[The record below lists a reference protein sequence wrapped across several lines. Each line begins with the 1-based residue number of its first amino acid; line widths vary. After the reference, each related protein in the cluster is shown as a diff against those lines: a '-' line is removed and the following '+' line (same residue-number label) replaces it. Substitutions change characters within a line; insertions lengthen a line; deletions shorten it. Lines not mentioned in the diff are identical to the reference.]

1 MLIQQFHENAGTGMD
16 TRDRIAA
23 TALELFNGKGA
34 HSVTTN
40 HIARAMDIS
49 PGNLYYH
56 FRNKEEIIR
65 KIFEDIVADFD
76 TFWSDGDSGGAGPVE
91 FLKKLEGM
99 CDLYFKYRFFYLEI
113 ASLLAQD
120 VELKKRYQRNQKN
133 RFAQQKEF
141 YAALESGGYLRK
153 NRGDAEIESVMTAAW
168 IVSDQWLTHLYISG
182 RPVLPETI
190 RECVPVL
197 VALICPFLTP
207 KAFREIEGSRSDR
220 G

>member
-1 MLIQQFHENAGTGMD
+1 MD
-16 TRDRIAA
+16 TRSRIAEA
-23 TALELFNGKGA
+23 ALGLFNEKGA

-65 KIFEDIVADFD
+65 KIFENIMADFD
-76 TFWSDGDSGGAGPVE
+76 LIWKEGRDAGAGPAE

-99 CDLYFKYRFFYLEI
+99 CELYFKYRFFYLEI

-120 VELKKRYQRNQKN
+120 GELRKRYQKNQKN

-141 YAALESGGYLRK
+141 YSALEAGGYFRK
-153 NRGDAEIESVMTAAW
+153 TRGDAEIESVMTAAW

-190 RECVPVL
+190 RECIPVL
-197 VALICPFLTP
+197 VALIAPYLTP
-207 KAFREIEGSRSDR
+207 KAFREMEGS
-220 G
+220 

>member
-1 MLIQQFHENAGTGMD
+1 MD

-23 TALELFNGKGA
+23 TALELFNGRGA

-40 HIARAMDIS
+40 HIARALHIS

-56 FRNKEEIIR
+56 FRNKEEIIL
-65 KIFEDIVADFD
+65 KIFDDIMADFD
-76 TFWSDGDSGGAGPVE
+76 VVWSTGDSSGSGPAG
-91 FLKKLEGM
+91 FLRKLEGM

-120 VELKKRYQRNQKN
+120 GELKKRYQKNQKN

-141 YAALESGGYLRK
+141 YAALESGGYFRK
-153 NRGDAEIESVMTAAW
+153 NRGDADIESVMTAAW

-197 VALICPFLTP
+197 VALISPYLTP
-207 KAFREIEGSRSDR
+207 KAFREMGIHHADG
-220 G
+220 GG

>member
-1 MLIQQFHENAGTGMD
+1 MD
-16 TRDRIAA
+16 TRDRIAT
-23 TALELFNGKGA
+23 TALELFNGRGA

-40 HIARAMDIS
+40 HIARAMHIS

-65 KIFEDIVADFD
+65 KIFDDIVADFD
-76 TFWSDGDSGGAGPVE
+76 VFWKGNGEAGPSGFVI
-91 FLKKLEGM
+91 KLQGM

-120 VELKKRYQRNQKN
+120 GELKKRYQKNQKN
-133 RFAQQKEF
+133 RFVQQKDF
-141 YAALESGGYLRK
+141 YAALEAGGYLRK
-153 NRGDAEIESVMTAAW
+153 ARGDAEIEYVMTAAW

-197 VALICPFLTP
+197 VALISPYLTP
-207 KAFREIEGSRSDR
+207 KAFREIGDHLAEG
-220 G
+220 GG